1 MIYRSKIDTWLLAVS
16 IAAISICLFLIF
28 FALTAAAV
36 EQRWLILV
44 SAIVGMTIQLWFL
57 LSTTYTLEPGRLIIR
72 SGPFKWTHNPADIKQ
87 IVPTRNPLSSPAL
100 SLDRLRI
107 EFNDNRSVM
116 ISPADKEGFLRELE
130 SLKQLASE
138 R

>member
-1 MIYRSKIDTWLLAVS
+1 MTYGSKIDTWLLAVS
-16 IAAISICLFLIF
+16 IAAVSIYLFLIF
-28 FALTAAAV
+28 FALTAAPV

-44 SAIVGMTIQLWFL
+44 STIVGITIPLWFL
-57 LSTTYTLEPGRLIIR
+57 LSTTYTLEPGRLVIR

-87 IVPTRNPLSSPAL
+87 IVPTRNPLSSPTL

-116 ISPADKEGFLRELE
+116 ISPADKEDFLRELDR
-130 SLKQLASE
+130 LKQPTSKH
-138 R
+138 